1 MSSKKRTVRD
11 GYVKLAAKILKIA
24 ERDIIRGVNIKDAA
38 FFVESEFALALRMY
52 IDEYNRLDK
61 TRKGKDF
68 LL

>member
-1 MSSKKRTVRD
+1 MSLRKRAVRN

-24 ERDIIRGVNIKDAA
+24 ERDIISGNNIGDAA
-38 FFVESEFALALRMY
+38 SFIESEFAIALRMY

-61 TRKGKDF
+61 TFKGKDF